1 MRIKDTGFFL
11 SPYSQIKEKGSTAQ
25 TEAAA
30 KSGNNSF
37 QVNMNRAVR
46 SDRIELSSRQEESS
60 DQFIGNLK
68 DGICGELGRDAG
80 PARLQYLKTAVGSG
94 SYAVDSGVLAKM
106 LLSDE

>member
-30 KSGNNSF
+30 KNSNKAFQNNMS
-37 QVNMNRAVR
+37 RAVR
-46 SDRIELSSRQEESS
+46 SDRIELSSLPEESP
-60 DQFIGNLK
+60 DQLIRNLK
-68 DGICGELGRDAG
+68 DGICEELGRDTG
-80 PARLQYLKTAVGSG
+80 SARLQYLTAAVGSG
-94 SYAVDSGVLAKM
+94 SYAVDSGTLAKI